1 MPIDLLQDGLY
12 LAAKKIRSILIRKY
26 LSRRGLDY
34 ILKVTIGIYRATEGV
49 MSMISAYN
57 LYLGG

>member
-26 LSRRGLDY
+26 LSRRELDY
-34 ILKVTIGIYRATEGV
+34 ILKVTIGIY
-49 MSMISAYN
+49 
-57 LYLGG
+57 